1 VPDWELQ
8 ITEWLNHK
16 LGHQGPV
23 CEGVREREAVVLK
36 QKIESC
42 WDRAVESHIS
52 RKTSEMWGTRP
63 LLPG

>member
-1 VPDWELQ
+1 VLDWELQ

-16 LGHQGPV
+16 LGHQGST
-23 CEGVREREAVVLK
+23 VVHPLK

-42 WDRAVESHIS
+42 CDRAVESHIS
-52 RKTSEMWGTRP
+52 RKTSEIWGTRP